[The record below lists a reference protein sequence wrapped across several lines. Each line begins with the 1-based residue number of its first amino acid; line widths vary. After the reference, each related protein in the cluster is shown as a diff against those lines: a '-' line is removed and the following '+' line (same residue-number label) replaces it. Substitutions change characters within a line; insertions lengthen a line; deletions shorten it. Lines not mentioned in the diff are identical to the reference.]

1 MDTPETGHTAT
12 AHPLRRPHPKVIGF
26 IGKPE
31 ITDYEAAVLEYIG
44 KCLGK
49 LGHSLLIVPARGAT
63 AAIEK
68 GVESQGAGV
77 SKITA
82 GVIPMADRTLVYPDK
97 ALTERLAAAY
107 PDIGERE
114 NVVFINPS
122 QLDEWLE
129 AMKAIL
135 KDYGIP
141 LP

>member
-1 MDTPETGHTAT
+1 MDAPEGGHTTT
-12 AHPLRRPHPKVIGF
+12 ANPLRRPHPKVIGF

-31 ITDYEAAVLEYIG
+31 VTDYEAAVLTYIG
-44 KCLGK
+44 KCLGQ
-49 LGHSLLIVPARGAT
+49 LGHSLLIVPAKGAT
-63 AAIEK
+63 AAIKE
-68 GVESQGAGV
+68 GVEAQGASV
-77 SKITA
+77 SEITA
-82 GVIPMADRTLVYPDK
+82 GVIPMADRTLVFPDK

-122 QLDEWLE
+122 QLDEWLD